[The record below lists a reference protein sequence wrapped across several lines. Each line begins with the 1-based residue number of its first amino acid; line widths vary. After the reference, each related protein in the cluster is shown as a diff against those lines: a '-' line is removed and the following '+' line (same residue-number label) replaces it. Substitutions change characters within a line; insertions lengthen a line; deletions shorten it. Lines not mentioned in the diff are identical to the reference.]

1 MDDPIKLLDRPGNRW
16 AQARYVF
23 FAALTGI
30 FTGTVGSYFHLIIDT
45 LMTWPQR
52 LGEYFGGNNLI
63 VAAAIITMCCTVL
76 SVFVVRRVA
85 PEAGGSGVQ
94 EIEGA
99 MEGLREVRW
108 KRVLP
113 VKFLMGIT
121 SISSGLVLG
130 REGPTIHIGASL
142 GAAVT
147 DFFKVSETERRGILA
162 AGAAAGLACAFNA
175 PLAGVLFIIEETHK
189 QFPYTF
195 RTYMGVIAAALLA
208 TVMTQIIGG
217 TAPDLSM
224 PDVKASLE
232 YLPAFVVLGCVLGF
246 IGVALNGGIMWA
258 VNFAARMQQRVPY
271 LYPALIGLC
280 IGALFIVLPYSV
292 TGGEHIIMELA
303 HQKTALVLLLLLA
316 CARFFTMI
324 GSYSSGVPGGI
335 FAPMLTLATCVGLA
349 FSGLLE
355 LALPSTMD
363 AAPLAFAIAAMGG
376 LFTASVRAPVVGVV
390 LTLELTAAY
399 GMTMPLI
406 ATCLT
411 ANLVAQWIG
420 GKPIYEQ
427 LLDRTLAQAGIKP
440 KDRPAESQTGL
451 A

>member
-1 MDDPIKLLDRPGNRW
+1 MDDPIKSLDRPGNRS

-23 FAALTGI
+23 FAAITGI
-30 FTGTVGSYFHLIIDT
+30 LTGTVGSYFHLIIDT
-45 LMTWPQR
+45 LMTWPQKV
-52 LGEYFGGNNLI
+52 GVYFSGAPLVI
-63 VAAAIITMCCTVL
+63 IAALITMCCTV
-76 SVFVVRRVA
+76 FAAFITRRFA

-99 MEGLREVRW
+99 MEGLRDVRW
-108 KRVLP
+108 RRVLP
-113 VKFLMGIT
+113 IKFLMGVT

-142 GAAVT
+142 GAAIT
-147 DFFKVSETERRGILA
+147 DFFKVSETEKRGILA

-175 PLAGVLFIIEETHK
+175 PLAAILFIVEETHK

-195 RTYMGVIAAALLA
+195 RTYMGIIAAALLA

-217 TAPDLSM
+217 TAPDMSM
-224 PDVKASLE
+224 PDVQASLE
-232 YLPAFVVLGCVLGF
+232 LLPAFVALGCILAVV
-246 IGVALNGGIMWA
+246 GVALNGGIMWA
-258 VNFAARMQQRVPY
+258 VEFAAAMHKRVPY
-271 LYPALIGLC
+271 LYPALIGLSV
-280 IGALFIVLPYSV
+280 GALFVLLPYSV

-303 HQKTALVLLLLLA
+303 HQKTGLMLLLA
-316 CARFFTMI
+316 LAFIRYFTMV

-349 FSGLLE
+349 FAGVIDLVI
-355 LALPSTMD
+355 PQGGTV
-363 AAPLAFAIAAMGG
+363 PLAFAIAAMGG
-376 LFTASVRAPVVGVV
+376 LFTASVRAPVVGVA
-390 LTLELTAAY
+390 LTLELTGAY

-411 ANLVAQWIG
+411 ANLIAQWIG

-427 LLDRTLAQAGIKP
+427 LLDRTLAQAGIQRKE
-440 KDRPAESQTGL
+440 KSSESRTGL

>member
-1 MDDPIKLLDRPGNRW
+1 MDDPIKSLDRPGNRS

-30 FTGTVGSYFHLIIDT
+30 LTGTVGSYFHLIIDA
-45 LMTWPQR
+45 LMTWPQK
-52 LGEYFGGNNLI
+52 LGQYITGTSLI
-63 VAAAIITMCCTVL
+63 IAAALFTMCCTIL
-76 SVFVVRRVA
+76 AAFIVRRFA

-108 KRVLP
+108 RRVLP

-142 GAAVT
+142 GAAIT

-175 PLAGVLFIIEETHK
+175 PLAGVLFIVEETHK

-217 TAPDLSM
+217 TAPDMSM
-224 PDVKASLE
+224 PEVKAALE
-232 YLPAFVVLGCVLGF
+232 HVPAFVLLGCLLGF
-246 IGVALNGGIMWA
+246 VGVALNGGIMWA
-258 VNFAARMQQRVPY
+258 VNFAATMHNRVPY
-271 LYPALIGLC
+271 LYPAIIGLC
-280 IGALFIVLPYSV
+280 VGALFIVLPYSV
-292 TGGEHIIMELA
+292 TGGEHIIMEIA
-303 HQKTALVLLLLLA
+303 HQKTGLALLLLLA
-316 CARFFTMI
+316 FARYFTMV

-335 FAPMLTLATCVGLA
+335 FAPMLTLATCIGLA
-349 FSGLLE
+349 FAGIISVFSPEAGI
-355 LALPSTMD
+355 M
-363 AAPLAFAIAAMGG
+363 PLAFAIAAMGG
-376 LFTASVRAPVVGVV
+376 LFTASVRAPIVGVV
-390 LTLELTAAY
+390 LTLELTGAY

-440 KDRPAESQTGL
+440 KDRSAESRTGL

>member
-1 MDDPIKLLDRPGNRW
+1 MDDLTQQIDRPGNRS

-23 FAALTGI
+23 LAILTGI
-30 FTGTVGSYFHLIIDT
+30 LTGTVGSYFHLIIDK
-45 LMTWPQR
+45 LIIWPQK
-52 LGEYFGGNNLI
+52 LSEYINGTNLI
-63 VAAAIITMCCTVL
+63 IATALIVMCCTVL
-76 SVFVVRRVA
+76 SAYIVRRFA

-113 VKFLMGIT
+113 VKFLTGIA

-142 GAAVT
+142 GAAIT
-147 DFFKVSETERRGILA
+147 DFFRVSDAERRGILA

-175 PLAGVLFIIEETHK
+175 PLAGILFIIEETRK

-195 RTYMGVIAAALLA
+195 RTYMGVVAAALMA
-208 TVMTQIIGG
+208 TIMTQIIGG
-217 TAPDLSM
+217 TALDMSM
-224 PDVKASLE
+224 PAMSVELL
-232 YLPAFVVLGCVLGF
+232 YLPAFAVLGCIIGF
-246 IGVALNGGIMWA
+246 VGVALNGGIMWA
-258 VNFAARMQQRVPY
+258 VNFAGRMHQHVPY

-303 HQKTALVLLLLLA
+303 HQKTGLALLLLLA
-316 CARFFTMI
+316 VARYFTMV

-335 FAPMLTLATCVGLA
+335 FAPMLTLATCIGLA
-349 FSGLLE
+349 FSGLM
-355 LALPSTMD
+355 STFFPFVEI
-363 AAPLAFAIAAMGG
+363 APLGFAIAAMGG
-376 LFTASVRAPVVGVV
+376 LFTASVRAPVVGIV
-390 LTLELTAAY
+390 LTLELTGVY
-399 GMTMPLI
+399 GMTLPLI
-406 ATCLT
+406 ATCLV
-411 ANLVAQWIG
+411 ANLTAEWIG

-427 LLDRTLAQAGIKP
+427 LLDRTLEQAGIKP
-440 KDRPAESQTGL
+440 KAKPAEADTGI